1 MNEDWWMYMGQNKL
15 TDNQGGRQMDS
26 QPDGQSAIRPRQ
38 TERQTNKQTNTGARE
53 RRETHGHTPVGKQR
67 LSSNR
72 ELDNNATN
80 KQTDRHKHSE
90 THRKPNNQEEQIGQV
105 QYPRGRYMYMLQANG
120 HKHTQSQTNKQIN
133 ENGRT
138 KR

>member
-1 MNEDWWMYMGQNKL
+1 
-15 TDNQGGRQMDS
+15 MDS

-80 KQTDRHKHSE
+80 KQTTKRTDTNTVKHTENQTIRKSRLDRYSTQGADTCTCSKQMDTN
-90 THRKPNNQEEQIGQV
+90 THRV
-105 QYPRGRYMYMLQANG
+105 R
-120 HKHTQSQTNKQIN
+120 QTN
-133 ENGRT
+133 R
-138 KR
+138 